1 MDRLIRNC
9 SSIEE
14 LNGII
19 GQGLDEENY
28 KLALD
33 RLFQLVAEGEDNE
46 DEGLP
51 STSSDAQP
59 DRPTVTNVEDIIAT
73 TTDID
78 TLNSIISEDNW
89 ESNISHL
96 AFQKILKIAGLDE
109 LLKDI
114 PESTQNHNDDGLHTP
129 TEYSEEDLPEN
140 FPDSMLEDEIP
151 GGLVGGDDPVP
162 LTETVSCTH
171 ILFQT

>member
-1 MDRLIRNC
+1 MDRLIRKC

-14 LNGII
+14 LNGFI
-19 GQGLDEENY
+19 GLELDEQNY

-33 RLFQLVAEGEDNE
+33 RLFQLAAEGEDNE

-51 STSSDAQP
+51 STSSHAEP
-59 DRPTVTNVEDIIAT
+59 GRPTVTNVEDIIT
-73 TTDID
+73 TTND
-78 TLNSIISEDNW
+78 TDKLNYIISEDNW

-96 AFQKILKIAGLDE
+96 AFQKILQLAELDE
-109 LLKDI
+109 LLQDI

-140 FPDSMLEDEIP
+140 FLDSFIYL
-151 GGLVGGDDPVP
+151 LF
-162 LTETVSCTH
+162 SC
-171 ILFQT
+171 

>member
-1 MDRLIRNC
+1 MLFMLL
-9 SSIEE
+9 
-14 LNGII
+14 LNSV
-19 GQGLDEENY
+19 QSLTVLTFCAQWMA
-28 KLALD
+28 LAALLLD

-51 STSSDAQP
+51 TTSDAEP

-73 TTDID
+73 TNDID

-96 AFQKILKIAGLDE
+96 AFQKIQLAE
-109 LLKDI
+109 LLQDI

-129 TEYSEEDLPEN
+129 EYSEEDLPEN
-140 FPDSMLEDEIP
+140 FLDFMLEDEIP
-151 GGLVGGDDPVP
+151 GGLVGGDEPVP
-162 LTETVSCTH
+162 LIETVSCTQ
-171 ILFQT
+171 IFFQT

>member
-51 STSSDAQP
+51 NTSDVEP
-59 DRPTVTNVEDIIAT
+59 DRPTVTNVEDIIVT
-73 TTDID
+73 TTDIN

-96 AFQKILKIAGLDE
+96 AFQKILQLAGL
-109 LLKDI
+109 LQDI
-114 PESTQNHNDDGLHTP
+114 PESTQSHDDGLHTP
-129 TEYSEEDLPEN
+129 EYSEEDLPEN
-140 FPDSMLEDEIP
+140 FLDSMLDDEIP
-151 GGLVGGDDPVP
+151 GGLVGGDEPVP
-162 LTETVSCTH
+162 LIETVSCTQ